1 MAVKWITPAGNLG
14 IITER
19 VITEIPIEATSLDGN
34 ITYKIIAGDLP
45 RGLRL
50 LNNIILG
57 SPVEVS
63 KFTESRFVI
72 RASDGFDIED
82 RTFSLSVDGADIP
95 EWITREG
102 FLQVGQGKTFFIL
115 DNARV
120 NFQLEA
126 TDSDLTA
133 GDVLEYYLMPMGGEL
148 PPGLT
153 LSKDGLISG
162 FTDPIFAID
171 YSIRGDGGYDVN
183 PFDITPLDFREART
197 NGFDSFFYDQ
207 FGFDYNE
214 PSRIPRRLSRIYNF
228 VVAVTDGL
236 HVVTRLFKIYVV
248 TEEFLQADNSI
259 VQISTNVF
267 TADNT
272 NNRIPIWITESN
284 LGQFRANN
292 YVTIFLEVY
301 RPPTLPGSVSYVLL
315 PTNSDG
321 TESRIPQGL
330 SLDSTTG
337 QLAGKVPYQTRIT
350 ESYTFSMLAVYFP
363 SIAVARNY
371 VLKGDWNSAQAYFV
385 NDAVRFLG
393 IIYVCIKAHR
403 NRSPSDRE
411 FWISTVSTVEKTF
424 TVSIFGEIDSGIE
437 WISNSN
443 LGTIKPNQASKL
455 FVEARSLLY
464 GGRVTYAIIKG
475 SLPPGLTFL
484 PNGLIQGKIKQFADS
499 DGPGLTRFFD
509 PTEEDGQLI
518 NNFSITFDGGVTSF
532 DKEFKFTIK
541 VRDGVNFAE
550 LEKEFFFTV
559 IAESDKTFANL
570 FLKAFQAKEN
580 RLTWYNFITDVNIFS
595 QEDLYRYGDP
605 NFAVQTEIKVLLYAG
620 IESVEAVKYVQ
631 AMSRNHYRKRLLF
644 GSIKSAVALDP
655 DTQEPVYETI
665 YVDIVDEFEKNNV
678 SISNT
683 VNLRNNINSPVLISY
698 DNIRVDSDIP
708 FVSDRDH
715 QRVFPNSLRNMR
727 RRIKEVGERDREYLP
742 LWMRSIQP
750 DDFFETGFVKALVL
764 CYVKPGR
771 SETVLAKIRAA
782 GFDFK
787 NIDFVADRYLIDI
800 IDGEIQDKYLAFPQ
814 RDILNKLSNPSQI
827 IDTEFSVILST
838 FDNDLAFFDSN
849 SITFD
854 QE

>member
-1 MAVKWITPAGNLG
+1 MAVKWLTPAGSLG

-19 VITEIPIEATSLDGN
+19 IIIEIPLLATSPEGD
-34 ITYKIIAGDLP
+34 ISYEIIAGELP

-50 LNNIILG
+50 TNNLIAG

-63 KFTESRFVI
+63 RFTESRFVV
-72 RASDGFDIED
+72 RASDGADIED

-102 FLQVGQGKTFFIL
+102 FLQVGQGQTFFVL

-120 NFQLEA
+120 DFQLEA
-126 TDSDLTA
+126 TDTDLIA

-153 LSKDGLISG
+153 LSRDGLISG
-162 FTDPIFAID
+162 FTDPIFALD
-171 YSIRGDGGYDVN
+171 YSVRGDGGYDVN
-183 PFDITPLDFREART
+183 PFDIAPLDFREANT

-236 HVVTRLFKIYVV
+236 NVVTRLFKIYVV
-248 TEEFLQADNSI
+248 TEEFLKADNSI

-272 NNRIPIWITESN
+272 SDRLPIWITESN

-301 RPPTLPGSVSYVLL
+301 RPPTLPGSISYVFL
-315 PTNSDG
+315 PNNPDGSDSQLPPG
-321 TESRIPQGL
+321 MV
-330 SLDSTTG
+330 LDSTTG
-337 QLAGKVPYQTRIT
+337 QIAGKVPYQAKIT
-350 ESYTFSMLAVYFP
+350 QSFTFSMLAVYFP
-363 SIAVARNY
+363 TVAVARNY
-371 VLKGDWNSAQAYFV
+371 VLRGDWNSAQTYAV

-393 IIYVCIKAHR
+393 ILYVALKANR
-403 NRSPSDRE
+403 NRSPLDGE

-424 TVSIFGEIDSGIE
+424 TVSIFGEIESGIE
-437 WISNSN
+437 WVSESN
-443 LGTIKPNQASKL
+443 LGNIKPNKASDL

-464 GGRVTYAIIKG
+464 GGRVSYQFVKG

-484 PNGLIQGKIKQFADS
+484 LNGLLQGKIKQFADS
-499 DGPGLTRFFD
+499 EGPGLTRFFD
-509 PTEEDGQLI
+509 PVQQEEQLV
-518 NNFSITFDGGVTSF
+518 NDFSITFDGDTTSF
-532 DKEFKFTIK
+532 DKEFRFTVKAI
-541 VRDGVNFAE
+541 DGVNFAE
-550 LEKEFFFTV
+550 LEKEFFFKV
-559 IAESDKTFANL
+559 VAESDKTFANL
-570 FLKAFQAKEN
+570 FLKAFQTKED
-580 RLTWYNFITDVNIFS
+580 RLSWFNFITNVNIFNPS
-595 QEDLYRYGDP
+595 DLYRNGDP
-605 NFAVQTEIKVLLYAG
+605 NFAVQPDLKILLYAG

-644 GSIKSAVALDP
+644 GNVRSAVALDP
-655 DTQEPVYETI
+655 ETQEPVYEVV
-665 YVDIVDEFEKNNV
+665 YVDVIDDLEKNGV
-678 SISNT
+678 SISQT
-683 VNLRNNINSPVLISY
+683 IDLRDNINSPVLVSY
-698 DNIRVDSDIP
+698 DAIKIDSDIP
-708 FVSDRDH
+708 LVSDRDH
-715 QRVFPNSLRNMR
+715 QRIFPNSIRNMR
-727 RRIKEVGERDREYLP
+727 RRIKSVGERDREYLP

-764 CYVKPGR
+764 CYTKPDR
-771 SETVLAKIRAA
+771 AETILAKIRAS

-814 RDILNKLSNPSQI
+814 RDILNKLANPSPDIVTQAPI
-827 IDTEFSVILST
+827 VVGSFDNNLVT
-838 FDNDLAFFDSN
+838 FDNVAL
-849 SITFD
+849 TFD
-854 QE
+854 QG